1 MATDYNK
8 LKVVDLKAELKSRG
22 LPQNGLK
29 AELIARLEAAAAAVA
44 EAADAADTTNAA
56 KAADVSE
63 AAEAA
68 EATEAAEAAAPEESQ
83 EPQEPEKPE
92 NPAEAE
98 PTKPISA
105 EEPVPAPE
113 PTPDLTPELALEP
126 ELQSTDKAAEELP
139 TQDVSDDV
147 KQSEQSPGDVGP
159 ATLNES
165 VQDQLPDPPT
175 AQEIPTA
182 SVHDAQDQPVLPSQ
196 SPDVPPA
203 IPVEASRDSQKR
215 KRSSASPQLPA
226 EEITRKRA
234 RQDDQ
239 EENKIESEVLPIV
252 AEDPDV
258 DMADAAGVA
267 GVAGAT
273 GERSAEQDDKESADR
288 DHIME
293 TSQDSVESGHVSA
306 PPTTDDVPSSLEKA
320 AATADEAQPDQQ
332 PQANAQAEP
341 ERDIE
346 PAVHPATSALYIR
359 NFMRPLRP
367 QTVREHLLGLAT
379 PSGAPIDDSTIVEFY
394 LDAIKTHAFV
404 VFNSISAASRVR
416 TALHDRIWPD
426 ETNRK
431 PLWVDFVP
439 PEHFADWV
447 DMEQGSS
454 SGRGSNNRFEVFY
467 EEDQD
472 GHVIARLR
480 EAGAAP
486 PAAKRPPSQP
496 PQPER
501 QLSIPTGPSRPY
513 PGVEGAP
520 LGPRGFQQ
528 GGRGGQVHPS
538 RMERLS
544 QDALTTRAY
553 PTISYKPVSEEL
565 AERRLSTLSEA
576 KTRDYDR
583 DFGKD
588 YKRYYFENGDF
599 LVDRGPEI
607 FLGIRPPHR
616 ERERR
621 REQGG
626 GRRGGGGGGGG
637 GGGRRRGGG
646 RRGGPPIYHGVPRG
660 GDRFRP
666 SDSSSGY
673 DRGERYRGGNYDRY

>member
-8 LKVVDLKAELKSRG
+8 LKVVDLKSELKRRS

-29 AELIARLEAAAAAVA
+29 AELVARL
-44 EAADAADTTNAA
+44 
-56 KAADVSE
+56 E

-68 EATEAAEAAAPEESQ
+68 EAAEAIEAVDAANTADTADTGVTANAADVSEAPEAAEVAEVAAPEE
-83 EPQEPEKPE
+83 PKEPEKPVE
-92 NPAEAE
+92 AEAEAE

-105 EEPVPAPE
+105 EEPVVPPPE
-113 PTPDLTPELALEP
+113 PTPNPTPELALEP

-159 ATLNES
+159 ATSNES

-182 SVHDAQDQPVLPSQ
+182 SVHDAQDQSVLPSQ
-196 SPDVPPA
+196 SPDVPPT

-215 KRSSASPQLPA
+215 KRSSASPQPPA
-226 EEITRKRA
+226 EDIARKRA
-234 RQDDQ
+234 KQDDQ
-239 EENKIESEVLPIV
+239 EENKIESAVLPTV

-258 DMADAAGVA
+258 DMT

-273 GERSAEQDDKESADR
+273 GERSAEQDDKESTDR

-293 TSQDSVESGHVSA
+293 TSQDSVEGGSVPA
-306 PPTTDDVPSSLEKA
+306 LPATDDVPPSLKKA
-320 AATADEAQPDQQ
+320 AVIVDEAHLDQK
-332 PQANAQAEP
+332 PQANVQAEP

-346 PAVHPATSALYIR
+346 PAIHPATSALYIK

-367 QTVREHLLGLAT
+367 QAVQDHLLDLAT
-379 PSGAPIDDSTIVEFY
+379 PSGVPIDESTIVNFY
-394 LDAIKTHAFV
+394 LDTIRTHAFV

-454 SGRGSNNRFEVFY
+454 SGRGSSNRFEVFY
-467 EEDQD
+467 ENNED
-472 GHVIARLR
+472 GHVTARLR

-528 GGRGGQVHPS
+528 GGRGAQVHPS

-544 QDALTTRAY
+544 QDALTTRAH
-553 PTISYKPVSEEL
+553 PVISYKPVSEEL

-583 DFGKD
+583 DFGKE

-637 GGGRRRGGG
+637 GGGRRGGG

-666 SDSSSGY
+666 SDSSGY